1 MDTEPCSVW
10 LAQGGLRRGG
20 GAACLRRGERLRHR
34 AGDRSGARRAVC
46 RVPLSAAWASW
57 RSVLRASVLR
67 ATATPRARAEGRP
80 SEGWNNGKSWVE
92 AAPCGAEGKEGCGS
106 PPVELLELLELP
118 RSLAR
123 RGFASRGS
131 MPPPFA
137 RSRGGQSGRTSWGDA
152 ARASWSWT
160 AARPSRGIGLPENTV
175 EVAVCM
181 RLVKRCVRMVYF
193 VVFYPVSCV
202 IEHTAGAIC
211 LRLPRA
217 QASR

>member
-1 MDTEPCSVW
+1 MRP
-10 LAQGGLRRGG
+10 QGNGDVKGEGG
-20 GAACLRRGERLRHR
+20 G
-34 AGDRSGARRAVC
+34 S
-46 RVPLSAAWASW
+46 
-57 RSVLRASVLR
+57 
-67 ATATPRARAEGRP
+67 
-80 SEGWNNGKSWVE
+80 SEGLNNGKSWVE
-92 AAPCGAEGKEGCGS
+92 AAPGGAPCPRGRRRLRVPAS
-106 PPVELLELLELP
+106 PPVELLELLE
-118 RSLAR
+118 SCLAR

-137 RSRGGQSGRTSWGDA
+137 RSRGGQSGRTSSGDA

-181 RLVKRCVRMVYF
+181 RLVKRCVRMMYF

-211 LRLPRA
+211 LRFPRA